1 MFRSRFTYIRT
12 PDLLMLRLPPP
23 GQEQMVAHLPII
35 AVWQASAQHLI
46 STLHKVQKEQQRE
59 ELAAVLKEQPR
70 ENLQRDRAQNCQM
83 SSGRQSRN
91 GHRTAGGRLT

>member
-12 PDLLMLRLPPP
+12 PDLMLRLPPP
-23 GQEQMVAHLPII
+23 AQEQMVPQLPII

-46 STLHKVQKEQQRE
+46 SALHTVQKEQQRE
-59 ELAAVLKEQPR
+59 ELAAVLKKQPR
-70 ENLQRDRAQNCQM
+70 ENLQRDRAQTCQM
-83 SSGRQSRN
+83 SSGRQSRK